1 MTLAATRPRGSYALA
16 RLASLVA
23 LAALVVALLIGAAII
38 LRVYYPHAGGDAVA
52 WVKHAG
58 AWLTSP
64 FHNLVSAR
72 GARHIWLNW
81 GIAAVIYLVGGSLIA
96 GLMRR
101 SRV

>member
-1 MTLAATRPRGSYALA
+1 MALAATRPRGSYALA
-16 RLASLVA
+16 RLASLIA
-23 LAALVVALLIGAAII
+23 LAAVVVALLIGAAII

-64 FHNLVSAR
+64 FHNLVSAS
-72 GARHIWLNW
+72 GKRHIWLNW
-81 GIAAVIYLVGGSLIA
+81 GIAAVIYLVGGGLIA